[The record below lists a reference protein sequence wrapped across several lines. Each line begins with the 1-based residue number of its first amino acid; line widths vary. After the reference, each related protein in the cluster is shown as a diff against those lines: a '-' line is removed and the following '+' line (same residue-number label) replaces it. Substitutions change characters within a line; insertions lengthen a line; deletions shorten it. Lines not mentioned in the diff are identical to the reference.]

1 MTYPK
6 KYVSPDGKPVLAKQA
21 VHEAELVAQ
30 GYTLAAAEPPPAPTA
45 PAGPETCAKCADLEA
60 EVAKLKA
67 QLAKVKEPKAT
78 AAAAKA
84 KA

>member
-1 MTYPK
+1 MSYPK
-6 KYVSPDGKPVLAKQA
+6 KYVSPDGAPVLAKQA

-30 GYTLAAAEPPPAPTA
+30 GYTLAAAEPPSA
-45 PAGPETCAKCADLEA
+45 PAAPEPCAKCAELEA

-78 AAAAKA
+78 TAAAKA